1 MHRSSFIFDGFI
13 LIYFTSDLHFGHKN
27 ILKYCPN
34 FRNFQSIDE
43 MDEYLVYLWNK
54 TVTPDDEIYNLGD
67 FSFYNSVEKIKQIL
81 TRLNGK
87 HSLILGNHDNL
98 INENKDL
105 FKNRYK
111 NDGNLLLEE
120 ILNYKKLS
128 IKINDIKENFILFH
142 YPILEWDKKD
152 HGSVLLYG
160 HLHNNLASIKG
171 RALNVGYDLHGKILS
186 VYDVIEFVKD
196 VKTLTNHHLSGMFL
210 ENQNLEDIKNL
221 IKTIIKKIN
230 K

>member
-1 MHRSSFIFDGFI
+1 M
-13 LIYFTSDLHFGHKN
+13 
-27 ILKYCPN
+27 KYCPN
-34 FRNFQSIDE
+34 FKNFQSVDE
-43 MDEYLVYLWNK
+43 MDEYLINLWNK

-67 FSFYNSVEKIKQIL
+67 FSFYNSVEKTEQIL

-87 HSLILGNHDNL
+87 HNLILGNHDNL

-128 IKINDIKENFILFH
+128 FKINNIKENFILFH
-142 YPILEWDKKD
+142 YPILEWYKKD
-152 HGSVLLYG
+152 HGSILLYG
-160 HLHNNLASIKG
+160 HLHDNLANIKG
-171 RALNVGYDLHGKILS
+171 RALNVGYDLHGKILN
-186 VYDVIEFVKD
+186 VYDVVEFVKD
-196 VKTLTNHHLSGMFL
+196 IKNLENHHPSKLYSI
-210 ENQNLEDIKNL
+210 NQNLNDRKNL

-230 K
+230 Q